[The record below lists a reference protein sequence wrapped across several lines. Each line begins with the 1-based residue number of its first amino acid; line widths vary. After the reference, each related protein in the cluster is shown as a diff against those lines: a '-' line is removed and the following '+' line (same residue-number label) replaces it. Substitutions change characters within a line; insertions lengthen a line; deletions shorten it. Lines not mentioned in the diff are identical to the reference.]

1 MKFKEEKKNATKK
14 AGMELNDENL
24 ERAAGGTGNSSNEA
38 TAAQLIEHKMYTGGS
53 RDFDESKIDLSAL
66 KPR

>member
-24 ERAAGGTGNSSNEA
+24 ERAAGGTGNDITVVDGKIKSS
-38 TAAQLIEHKMYTGGS
+38 MYPGGS
-53 RDFDESKIDLSAL
+53 KDFDESNLDYSVLV
-66 KPR
+66 PR